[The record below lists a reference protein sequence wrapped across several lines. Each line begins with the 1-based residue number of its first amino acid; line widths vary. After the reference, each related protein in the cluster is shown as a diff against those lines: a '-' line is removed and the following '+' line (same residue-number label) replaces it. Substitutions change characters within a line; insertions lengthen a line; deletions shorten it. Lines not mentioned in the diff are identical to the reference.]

1 MRVLKG
7 KMMEKIIAVG
17 KTILGFIEGLPL
29 TDLLVGVVVP
39 IMAAWIS
46 FYLAERAIK
55 KKENNRLYI
64 QIELIRKE
72 LQHNNDEL
80 SNFVSCVEEKKK
92 LEKSLEFPLIFM
104 KDFLISILDE
114 LQEIKDNYMHSGK
127 FLWEKPVQAYIIA
140 QKLDDLEK
148 KIKELESQY
157 YADELLDGKR
167 KEKLSKL
174 IEEKEEYIKSSKEL
188 KDRDIYKEF
197 SLLQMK
203 LEKLMVGDVFGKIDR
218 EENNFILAK
227 YIYEKVKAFNEKKDK
242 TNEDVLSLYKDLVI
256 FEISS
261 DVVKEEHFAQEQ
273 FDLYYRAFEK
283 AEGIQQKLY
292 DLCEN
297 YYKWI
302 VLKKVIQNHEFSF
315 ENKRWNENS
324 ADFVV
329 INDRDTYILTV
340 ELYERLEET
349 SGLDNNC
356 EEKYEYCQKCC
367 EEINVVMVKLGQ
379 HEEKLRKKCK

>member
-1 MRVLKG
+1 
-7 KMMEKIIAVG
+7 MMEKIIELG
-17 KTILGFIEGLPL
+17 KTILGFVEGLPL

-80 SNFVSCVEEKKK
+80 SDFVSCVDEKNK

-104 KDFLISILDE
+104 KDFLINILDE
-114 LQEIKDNYMHSGK
+114 LQQIKNNYMHSGE
-127 FLWEKPVQAYIIA
+127 FLLEKPVQAYIIA

-148 KIKELESQY
+148 EIKELESQY
-157 YADELLDGKR
+157 YADEFLDGKR
-167 KEKLSKL
+167 KEKLLKL
-174 IEEKEEYIKSSKEL
+174 LENKEENNKNIKEL

-197 SLLQMK
+197 SLLQIK

-242 TNEDVLSLYKDLVI
+242 TKEDVLSLYKDLVI

-261 DVVKEEHFAQEQ
+261 DIVKEEHFDQEQ

-283 AEGIQQKLY
+283 PEGIQQKLY

-297 YYKWI
+297 YYKRI
-302 VLKKVIQNHEFSF
+302 VLKKVIENHEFSF

-329 INDRDTYILTV
+329 INDRDTYILTA
-340 ELYERLEET
+340 ELYERLAET
-349 SGLDNNC
+349 LVLDNNC
-356 EEKYEYCQKCC
+356 EEKYEYCKKRC
-367 EEINVVMVKLGQ
+367 EEINAVIAKLGQ
-379 HEEKLRKKCK
+379 HEEKLKKKCK